1 MKKQSRNEWLLKLW
15 KMRQEA
21 EGIDVSGVNTLEE
34 AEHFFDKKNTK
45 KNTSKKNTKKEA
57 EEIVEEAIGE
67 PIEVSEE
74 VVQSETPVEGV

>member
-21 EGIDVSGVNTLEE
+21 EGIDVSGVSTLEE

-45 KNTSKKNTKKEA
+45 KNASKKNSKKEV
-57 EEIVEEAIGE
+57 EEIK
-67 PIEVSEE
+67 EE
-74 VVQSETPVEGV
+74 VIEEPVEGE

>member
-1 MKKQSRNEWLLKLW
+1 MTKQSRNEWLLKLW

-45 KNTSKKNTKKEA
+45 KNTSKKNTKKEVNEEII
-57 EEIVEEAIGE
+57 EEIVEE
-67 PIEVSEE
+67 SEA
-74 VVQSETPVEGV
+74 PVEGE